1 MYSIVLLRL
10 EQRGILLESMILSAE
25 YAQNT
30 NPKST
35 HYHDCHQLLYIT
47 HGHVRITVSA
57 NEYTAGPGTV
67 VLISRFEEH
76 SIQVESASYQRYTL
90 QIAPEAGF
98 SDPLLSLL
106 VNRPESFR
114 HALQLPDDSGV
125 EMLLRRILQEFSGNN
140 PLGGKMMDLLLLQLL
155 ITVYRAQPQA
165 LPYREDALA
174 LIRSI
179 QHQFETEYASECTLQ
194 SLSAQHHISQSHLS
208 HLFKEITGTSVM
220 GYLSSCRFAAARRY
234 LAETDLE
241 VGRIVELCGF
251 SDCSNFSRSFKAS
264 TGYSPT
270 AYRSK
275 FYHK

>member
-1 MYSIVLLRL
+1 M
-10 EQRGILLESMILSAE
+10 ESMILSAE
-25 YAQNT
+25 YSENIHH
-30 NPKST
+30 KLM

-47 HGHVRITVSA
+47 HGRILITVSGNKYA
-57 NEYTAGPGTV
+57 VGPGTA

-76 SIQVESASYQRYTL
+76 SIQVESESYQRYTL
-90 QIAPEAGF
+90 RITPEAGL

-114 HALQLPDDSGV
+114 HALQLHDASGA
-125 EMLLRRILQEFSGNN
+125 EMLLKRILQEFTGND
-140 PLGGKMMDLLLLQLL
+140 PLNGKMMDLLLFQLL
-155 ITVYRAQPQA
+155 IDIYRAQPQT

-174 LIRSI
+174 LVRSI
-179 QHQFETEYASECTLQ
+179 QHQFETDYASQCTLQ
-194 SLSAQHHISQSHLS
+194 SLSAQYHISQSHLS
-208 HLFKEITGTSVM
+208 HLFKDITGTSVM
-220 GYLSSCRFAAARRY
+220 GYLNSCRFAAARRY

>member
-1 MYSIVLLRL
+1 
-10 EQRGILLESMILSAE
+10 MILAAE

-30 NPKST
+30 NHKST

-47 HGHVRITVSA
+47 HGQIRIAVSG
-57 NEYTAGPGTV
+57 NEYAAGPGTA

-114 HALQLPDDSGV
+114 HALQLPDDSGA
-125 EMLLRRILQEFSGNN
+125 EMLLRRIVQEFNN
-140 PLGGKMMDLLLLQLL
+140 RDPLCGKMMDLLLLQLL
-155 ITVYRAQPQA
+155 ITVYRSQPKA
-165 LPYREDALA
+165 LPYREDKLA
-174 LIRSI
+174 LVRSI
-179 QHQFETEYASECTLQ
+179 QHQFETDYAAPCTLQ
-194 SLSAQHHISQSHLS
+194 SLSAQYHISQSHLS
-208 HLFKEITGTSVM
+208 HLFKEITGTSIM

-241 VGRIVELCGF
+241 IGRIVDLCGF
-251 SDCSNFSRSFKAS
+251 SDNSNFSRSFKAI
-264 TGYSPT
+264 TGCSPT
-270 AYRSK
+270 VYRNV